1 MDIYTV
7 DGSWRTYKKRTGF
20 LAPAVS
26 ASPMLTAA
34 DSKRMRW
41 KDKVKGVAGF
51 KISLMKLIVLSLYG
65 LQSAE
70 VDGASIAGSDDKVG
84 GLN

>member
-1 MDIYTV
+1 
-7 DGSWRTYKKRTGF
+7 
-20 LAPAVS
+20 
-26 ASPMLTAA
+26 MLTAA